1 MNNSFT
7 VSKDQMSAVLTLD
20 GRAIRL
26 KAVLPR
32 RGGACSACD
41 MQKLSRGT
49 YLRCAALHEAGA
61 GSSQCIE
68 GHRRNAALPRQI
80 IWKET
85 T

>member
-1 MNNSFT
+1 MNDSFT

-32 RGGACSACD
+32 RGATCSVCD
-41 MQKLSRGT
+41 LQKLSRGT
-49 YLRCAALHEAGA
+49 YIRCAALHEAGA
-61 GSSQCIE
+61 NSSQCVE
-68 GHRRNAALPRQI
+68 SHRRNAALPRQI
-80 IWKET
+80 VWKET

>member
-20 GRAIRL
+20 GRTVRL
-26 KAVLPR
+26 EAVLPR
-32 RGGACSACD
+32 RGETCAACALRN
-41 MQKLSRGT
+41 LSRGT
-49 YLRCAALHEAGA
+49 HIRCAALYEAGA
-61 GSSQCIE
+61 GSSQCVE

-80 IWKET
+80 VWKET